1 MVNAL
6 RLLFSTNF
14 ILFRLFPPTGMK
26 KYVMMTAEVL
36 FMVSTFYYII
46 NLLAVLKKDGKT
58 EFCNNKWNLADCLT
72 VALSLLAIGLYV
84 CKTYLVCIGLLPS
97 SIYSWLIKLLFLLH
111 PNLRI

>member
-1 MVNAL
+1 
-6 RLLFSTNF
+6 
-14 ILFRLFPPTGMK
+14 MK
-26 KYVMMTAEVL
+26 KYVMWTAEVL

-97 SIYSWLIKLLFLLH
+97 SIYSWLIKL
-111 PNLRI
+111 NLRIQIVAGSLF

>member
-1 MVNAL
+1 
-6 RLLFSTNF
+6 
-14 ILFRLFPPTGMK
+14 MK
-26 KYVMMTAEVL
+26 KYVMMAAEVL

-97 SIYSWLIKLLFLLH
+97 SIYSWSIKLLFFLQSGFKSWVVAYFKFLL
-111 PNLRI
+111 

>member
-1 MVNAL
+1 
-6 RLLFSTNF
+6 
-14 ILFRLFPPTGMK
+14 
-26 KYVMMTAEVL
+26 MMAAEVL

-97 SIYSWLIKLLFLLH
+97 SIYSWLIKLLTLSIT
-111 PNLRI
+111 LRIQIVGGSLFKFF

>member
-1 MVNAL
+1 
-6 RLLFSTNF
+6 
-14 ILFRLFPPTGMK
+14 MK
-26 KYVMMTAEVL
+26 KYVMWTAEVL

-97 SIYSWLIKLLFLLH
+97 SYKAT
-111 PNLRI
+111 LRIQIVGGSLF

>member
-1 MVNAL
+1 
-6 RLLFSTNF
+6 
-14 ILFRLFPPTGMK
+14 
-26 KYVMMTAEVL
+26 MMAAEVL

-84 CKTYLVCIGLLPS
+84 CKTYLVCSGLLPS
-97 SIYSWLIKLLFLLH
+97 CIYSYKANLSIT
-111 PNLRI
+111 LRIQIAGGSLF